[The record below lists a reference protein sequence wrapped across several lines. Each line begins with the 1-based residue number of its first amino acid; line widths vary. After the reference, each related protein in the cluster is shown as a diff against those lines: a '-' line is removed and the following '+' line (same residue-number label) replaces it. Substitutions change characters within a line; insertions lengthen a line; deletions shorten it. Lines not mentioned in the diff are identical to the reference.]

1 MNGIWVWRWPV
12 WHTIPPCI
20 PARVRPLTLPCSDRK
35 LHYLLIGY
43 ILYLKLTGHLSDWTE
58 VMQERFQRAYAGIR
72 EKQATVYQDDQYY
85 KPMMSRFEVEEWVW
99 VLYPKI
105 KPGSC
110 DKLRSF
116 WTGSYQIIRKI
127 SPALAEVMEVYES
140 GNLRCIKRSNE
151 AVKPV
156 PENQAE
162 SGSGIL
168 GTIHL

>member
-1 MNGIWVWRWPV
+1 
-12 WHTIPPCI
+12 
-20 PARVRPLTLPCSDRK
+20 
-35 LHYLLIGY
+35 
-43 ILYLKLTGHLSDWTE
+43 
-58 VMQERFQRAYAGIR
+58 MQERFQRAYAGIR
-72 EKQATVYQDDQYY
+72 EKQATVCRDDQYY
-85 KPMMSRFEVEEWVW
+85 KPMMSRFEVGKWVW

-105 KPGSC
+105 EPGSC

-162 SGSGIL
+162 GDSGIL
-168 GTIHL
+168 GNNTSVGIEAPPSPLSVWKTMT